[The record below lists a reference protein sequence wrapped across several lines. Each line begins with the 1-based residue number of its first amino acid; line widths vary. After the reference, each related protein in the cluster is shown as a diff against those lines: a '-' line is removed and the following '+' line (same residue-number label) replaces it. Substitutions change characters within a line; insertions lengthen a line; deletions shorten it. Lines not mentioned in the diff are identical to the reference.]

1 MLLQGGDGNFVNKL
15 LHKVCL
21 DDGFATMKLG
31 KAKSVVDD
39 AEDELKDLVTKT
51 LAIPFVKILLVLIL
65 ALKAEFKVVGLPP
78 RSRDVNVS
86 IGAGDDKASP
96 GLHAKL
102 KFKGTHDTGKV
113 E

>member
-1 MLLQGGDGNFVNKL
+1 MLLQGGDGNLVNKL
-15 LHKVCL
+15 LHKVGL

-65 ALKAEFKVVGLPP
+65 VLKAKLKVVGLPP

-102 KFKGTHDTGKV
+102 KFKGTHDTGYVK
-113 E
+113 

>member
-1 MLLQGGDGNFVNKL
+1 MVNKL
-15 LHKVCL
+15 LHKVGL

-31 KAKSVVDD
+31 KAKSVVHD
-39 AEDELKDLVTKT
+39 AEDEPKDIVTKT

-65 ALKAEFKVVGLPP
+65 VLKAKLKVVGLPP